1 MLSDIDIK
9 ILKFIYKSNKAYKYD
24 ILKKF
29 PQEKYSTNL
38 RLKEMEE

>member
-9 ILKFIYKSNKAYKYD
+9 ILKFIYKSNKAYKCD

-29 PQEKYSTNL
+29 PQENIPL
-38 RLKEMEE
+38 I